1 MYQDL
6 EIINLLIIFLAEV
19 KFLWNLDLIQQC
31 QDQIQEDQDQELIT
45 LMLMQL
51 DYLVEELKLE
61 QDREMEWIILRI
73 CQALDNLIRVRAYF
87 MISEEL
93 NLDLAKDM
101 SLLKEEEKVLD
112 QVNILFMI
120 EMLAQLLLI
129 PWKVD
134 MIEEEEVKT
143 QVLVNIILA

>member
-6 EIINLLIIFLAEV
+6 EIINLLIIFLVEV

-31 QDQIQEDQDQELIT
+31 QDQIQEDQDQVLIT

-73 CQALDNLIRVRAYF
+73 CQALDNLIQVRAYF

-93 NLDLAKDM
+93 NLDLVKDM
-101 SLLKEEEKVLD
+101 NLLKEEEKVLD

>member
-6 EIINLLIIFLAEV
+6 EIINLLIIFLVEV

-31 QDQIQEDQDQELIT
+31 QDQIQEDQDQVLIT

-73 CQALDNLIRVRAYF
+73 CQALDNLIQVRAYF
-87 MISEEL
+87 MILEEL
-93 NLDLAKDM
+93 NLDLVKDM
-101 SLLKEEEKVLD
+101 NLLKEEEKVLD

-134 MIEEEEVKT
+134 MIEEEEVKI

>member
-6 EIINLLIIFLAEV
+6 EIINLLIIFLVEV

-31 QDQIQEDQDQELIT
+31 QEQIQEDQDQVLIT

-73 CQALDNLIRVRAYF
+73 CQALDNLIQVRAYF

-93 NLDLAKDM
+93 NLDLVKDM
-101 SLLKEEEKVLD
+101 NLLKEEEKVLD

-134 MIEEEEVKT
+134 MIEEEEVKI